1 MKNSRVDKSA
11 KWLPLLGAVSLVLV
25 AGSAFFGEYRV
36 SLADFGNTLLGN
48 PPAPLTEFFIMQR
61 RIPRALVALL
71 AGMMLA
77 ASGSLLQQLLRNPLA
92 SPDII
97 GITNGASLGGCLV
110 ILIFGGSL
118 ADASGGAL
126 IGAACVSVALLV
138 AVRVFRLSGTKL
150 ILLGVGLAALSTA
163 LINYLLTQ
171 VFVPSAQIAQTW
183 LVGSLQGRGW
193 EEVPWLS
200 AGVVL
205 LIVVHCGFD
214 RELRMLQMGD
224 DLASALGVSVGK
236 VRALLFAVAAILAAL
251 AVLCA
256 GPIGFI
262 ALVAPHISQSMTGSR
277 NLLVCALS
285 GGILLMLSDL
295 AAQYLLPVV
304 LPVGVVTIVFG
315 GGFFLWML
323 FKQGRV
329 SV

>member
-11 KWLPLLGAVSLVLV
+11 KWLPLLGVVSLVLV

-48 PPAPLTEFFIMQR
+48 PPAPLTDFFIMQR
-61 RIPRALVALL
+61 RIPRALVALM

-110 ILIFGGSL
+110 ILI
-118 ADASGGAL
+118 
-126 IGAACVSVALLV
+126 
-138 AVRVFRLSGTKL
+138 FRLSGTKL